1 MEKEIELK
9 FIEQTL
15 QQFGARLK
23 SSLIKEI
30 TDKDL
35 ISKKGTTHLKDNI
48 SYDVSRTGISG
59 YQFNLYFPDHGRYIE
74 IRYYTARQRV
84 SDKAFS
90 KKTGN
95 RFKNGSSMS
104 SKALQRQT
112 IGSGIGKKKKDTR
125 WYSKT
130 AYGSLNSL
138 IGQLMY
144 GLTDAV
150 QETIKEQL
158 NQPL

>member
-15 QQFGARLK
+15 QQYGARLK
-23 SSLIKEI
+23 SALIKEI
-30 TDKDL
+30 SDKNL
-35 ISKKGTTHLKDNI
+35 ISKNGTAHLKNNI
-48 SYDVSRTGISG
+48 RYDVSRTGMSG
-59 YQFNLYFPDHGRYIE
+59 YQLNLYFPDHGRYIE
-74 IRYYTARQRV
+74 IRYHKGRP
-84 SDKAFS
+84 SDSELAFKPKKGSGS
-90 KKTGN
+90 KSASATLTKIAQS
-95 RFKNGSSMS
+95 RKNGTRFSR
-104 SKALQRQT
+104 KN
-112 IGSGIGKKKKDTR
+112 KDTR

-150 QETIKEQL
+150 QETLKEQL
-158 NQPL
+158 NQSL